1 MARSKKRAESGKRS
15 KLGSAVS
22 VRILI
27 LVLLAALGVQI
38 YRMQGQLRA
47 AQAEVE
53 RLSAQVEAAQ
63 QENDRLQ
70 EGIDQGG
77 SRQEMEQIARD
88 ELGLVSPGERV
99 FIDSGS

>member
-1 MARSKKRAESGKRS
+1 MARSRKKAESGKKP

-27 LVLLAALGVQI
+27 LVLLAVLGIQL
-38 YRMQGQLRA
+38 YRMQGQLKA
-47 AQAEVE
+47 AEAEVE
-53 RLSAQVEAAQ
+53 RLSAQVERAQ

-77 SRQEMEQIARD
+77 SQQEMEQIARD